1 MVKEVEEHSHCVIC
15 GEVTS
20 SGEKFCSE
28 ECKDQFMDQQKSAER
43 RRKIS
48 ILLIFAFA
56 ASIIVISLIF
66 G

>member
-28 ECKDQFMDQQKSAER
+28 ECKEQFMEEQESAER

-48 ILLIFAFA
+48 MLLIFVFA
-56 ASIIVISLIF
+56 ASIIVLSLIF